1 MWKSLGEYIEKKAIE
16 KSKLKDNNKKVKVIE
31 IAVGK
36 FFDVSNYLKKSNCN
50 EIDLILTDINP
61 DNSKIIKDDIFNPN
75 FEIYNNADIIYSI
88 RPPYELQENIIKLAN
103 KENAILIIKPL
114 YNDDIYKKEKMKL
127 KSYKKTNFYQLK
139 K

>member
-16 KSKLKDNNKKVKVIE
+16 RSKLKNNDKKIKVIE

-36 FFDVSNYLKKSNCN
+36 FFDVSNYLKKSNYN

-61 DNSKIIKDDIFNPN
+61 DNSKIIKDDVFNPN

-88 RPPYELQENIIKLAN
+88 RPPYELQENIMKLAN
-103 KENAILIIKPL
+103 RENAILIIKPL
-114 YNDDIYKKEKMKL
+114 YNDEVYKKEKMEL
-127 KSYKKTNFYQLK
+127 KNYKKTNFYQLK